1 MPTGARMRLVP
12 LLLAGVIVL
21 GGLAVVE
28 LFRSPPVAAAQI
40 PDSGYQRQVMIR
52 ELQQINAKLDK
63 VTKLLT
69 EIRDLTAAKAK
80 GGRTRPPKRP

>member
-1 MPTGARMRLVP
+1 MRSSLQSRLVP
-12 LLLAGVIVL
+12 VLLAGVLAL
-21 GGLAVVE
+21 GGLVVVE
-28 LFRSPPVAAAQI
+28 LFRSPPVAAAQL

-69 EIRDLTAAKAK
+69 EIRDLSAAQAK
-80 GGRTRPPKRP
+80 GAQPRRTKRP